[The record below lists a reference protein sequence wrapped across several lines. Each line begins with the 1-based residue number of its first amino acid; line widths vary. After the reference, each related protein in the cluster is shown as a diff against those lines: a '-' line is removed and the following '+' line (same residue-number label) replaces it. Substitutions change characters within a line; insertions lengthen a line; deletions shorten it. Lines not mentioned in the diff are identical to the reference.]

1 METPFLFV
9 EMLPCDGPVSAF
21 SFFAPPPHRHFTKI
35 HLLRMLFAPP
45 RHGILALPGA
55 KKSCRRTAMPSLF
68 P

>member
-1 METPFLFV
+1 MSDTVQRIFQLMEQ
-9 EMLPCDGPVSAF
+9 
-21 SFFAPPPHRHFTKI
+21 RHFTKI